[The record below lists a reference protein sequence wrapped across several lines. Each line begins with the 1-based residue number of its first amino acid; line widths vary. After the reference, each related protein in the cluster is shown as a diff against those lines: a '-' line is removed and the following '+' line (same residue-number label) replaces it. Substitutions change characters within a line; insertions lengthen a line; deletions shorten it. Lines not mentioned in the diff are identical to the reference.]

1 MLNYPHNDVLVTTA
15 RVALFL
21 HLVLNYPVLLH
32 PTRSSI
38 NLLFALLYNTLQ
50 SCLARKRQYRAESEP
65 LLPKSSH
72 TEFKVQGL
80 SLFPTVS
87 LHPQSSSLI
96 DSPPSVV
103 LRDLD
108 HLWCYLSTSQFHTQC
123 KTSTPL
129 WATPLQCKTSTPLW
143 ATPLQCKTSTPLWAT
158 PLQCKTIARPC
169 GPHPFN
175 VRLARPCGPH
185 PFNVRL

>member
-1 MLNYPHNDVLVTTA
+1 MTACLSHQFFSNLQPDIMLNYPHNDVLVTTA

-50 SCLARKRQYRAESEP
+50 NCLTRKRQYRAESEP

-87 LHPQSSSLI
+87 LHPHSSPLI

-123 KTSTPL
+123 KTSTSL
-129 WATPLQCKTSTPLW
+129 WATLLQWSRHLLVYRWDMSGTLWDRLEAYWCSMYIQQPST
-143 ATPLQCKTSTPLWAT
+143 
-158 PLQCKTIARPC
+158 
-169 GPHPFN
+169 
-175 VRLARPCGPH
+175 
-185 PFNVRL
+185 

>member
-38 NLLFALLYNTLQ
+38 NLLLALLYNTLQ
-50 SCLARKRQYRAESEP
+50 SCLARNRQYRAESEP
-65 LLPKSSH
+65 LLPKSSSH
-72 TEFKVQGL
+72 TEFKVQGYRSSVSSSLSHLTLGHPL
-80 SLFPTVS
+80 SL
-87 LHPQSSSLI
+87 LI

-108 HLWCYLSTSQFHTQC
+108 HLWCYISTSQLHTQC

-129 WATPLQCKTSTPLW
+129 WATPPSMVLSSLGCRWGTSGTLW
-143 ATPLQCKTSTPLWAT
+143 DQQEAYWCSMCIQQPST
-158 PLQCKTIARPC
+158 
-169 GPHPFN
+169 
-175 VRLARPCGPH
+175 
-185 PFNVRL
+185 

>member
-1 MLNYPHNDVLVTTA
+1 MTACLSHQFFSNLQPDIMLNYPHNDVLVTTA

-50 SCLARKRQYRAESEP
+50 NCLTRKRQYRAESEP

-87 LHPQSSSLI
+87 LHPHSSPLI

-123 KTSTPL
+123 KTSTSL
-129 WATPLQCKTSTPLW
+129 WATLLQWSRHLLVYRWDMSGTLW
-143 ATPLQCKTSTPLWAT
+143 
-158 PLQCKTIARPC
+158 
-169 GPHPFN
+169 G
-175 VRLARPCGPH
+175 RLEVYWCSMYIQQPSI
-185 PFNVRL
+185 